1 MKKFEAVNKRNG
13 KTFVVVMM
21 EDKALTIESE
31 SGKEKEVSLA
41 TIKRWFEL
49 KKEIVPVVEKKEVK
63 EEEVKKEMKEIANE
77 LEGVIKKNMKKEKP
91 AAGRKHSRTDV
102 KKDGTVRQDKF
113 KPKLN
118 AEIVSEIKRKIR
130 EGAKQSHLA
139 KEYGVSNQT
148 IRCIRFGWMWKEVV

>member
-49 KKEIVPVVEKKEVK
+49 KKEIVPVVEKKE
-63 EEEVKKEMKEIANE
+63 EVKKEE
-77 LEGVIKKNMKKEKP
+77 VRKEKP
-91 AAGRKHSRTDV
+91 VSEMKVRRHPRTEV

-118 AEIVSEIKRKIR
+118 AEIVSEIKRKLR